1 MHFVCVFGP
10 PAVGKMTV
18 GHEIARLAGFKLFHN
33 HMTVDPVLDI
43 FPFGSPPFGRL
54 VKEFRRRIIE
64 EAVAADLPGLV
75 FTYVWDL
82 EDERDRDTV
91 ASFVDIVESGG
102 GQAAFVELAAPLE
115 ERLVRNAS
123 EFRLAQKRSKRNL
136 AFSHQNVID
145 LDSTWVMN
153 TGGTTTPAEAYLEGR
168 DYVRI
173 DNTHRSAADVAD
185 EVVAHFSLP
194 LSEAAGTG

>member
-18 GHEIARLAGFKLFHN
+18 GHELARLTGFKLFHN

-82 EDERDRDTV
+82 EDVRDRDTV
-91 ASFVDIVESGG
+91 ASYVDIVESGG
-102 GQAAFVELAAPLE
+102 GKAAFVELAAPLE

-123 EFRLAQKRSKRNL
+123 EFRLEQKRSKRDL

-145 LDSTWVMN
+145 LDSEWVMN
-153 TGGTTTPAEAYLEGR
+153 TGGPPGPAEAYLAGR
-168 DYVRI
+168 DFVRI
-173 DNTHRSAADVAD
+173 DNTHLSAADVARQ
-185 EVVAHFSLP
+185 VVDHLALP
-194 LSEAAGTG
+194 MSEASGAG